1 MADEVIRRSGEIDI
15 ATTPPMAYARRI
27 SWPALFAGL
36 VVVLVV
42 QIFLA
47 TVGISI
53 GAGTI
58 NPVTQN
64 VPFQGLGIGAGIW
77 LTLSTLVA
85 LFAGGWVSGR
95 VAHVLDRTDAALHGF
110 LTWGLAT
117 LVTTYL
123 MTTLVGGLVSG
134 AAGVLGRSI
143 SALGQGA
150 ASVGS
155 LVVREG
161 GNILDDRGITLGR
174 IKAEATTILHQTG
187 KPALQPGNLA
197 AEARTARREAERTG
211 QAVLQSPQSADAEIS
226 ALLDRLSSRAD
237 AVSTAADKD
246 ALVNVIVSR
255 TGMARPEA
263 EATVNRWAQTLA
275 DTKLRFEEAR
285 VAAEEKARQA
295 GEKAAGTVAKT
306 AGWSAFVM
314 LLGAIAASFGGISAV
329 TRDGEHPFGEKFRHP
344 ADVLS

>member
-1 MADEVIRRSGEIDI
+1 MADEVIRRSGEIDVS
-15 ATTPPMAYARRI
+15 TTPPMAYARRI

-58 NPVTQN
+58 NPTTEN
-64 VPFQGLGIGAGIW
+64 APFQGLGMGAGIW
-77 LTLSTLVA
+77 LALSSLIA
-85 LFAGGWVSGR
+85 LFAGGWVTGR

-123 MTTLVGGLVSG
+123 MTTMVGGLVSG

-150 ASVGS
+150 SSVGS
-155 LVVREG
+155 MVLREG
-161 GNILDDRGITLGR
+161 EQFLDERGVTLGK
-174 IKAEATTILHQTG
+174 IQAEATTLLRQTG
-187 KPALQPGNLA
+187 KPELQPQNLA
-197 AEARTARREAERTG
+197 ANAERAVREG
-211 QAVLQSPQSADAEIS
+211 KQAGAAALQNPQQGDADIT
-226 ALLDRLSSRAD
+226 ALLDRLTTRAD
-237 AVSTAADKD
+237 AVSSAADKD
-246 ALVNVIVSR
+246 ALVNIIVAR
-255 TGMARPEA
+255 TGMSRGQA
-263 EATVNRWAQTLA
+263 EVTVNRWAQTLA
-275 DTKLRFEEAR
+275 NARLKFEETR
-285 VAAEEKARQA
+285 VVAEEKARQA

-314 LLGAIAASFGGISAV
+314 LLGALAASFGGVSSV
-329 TRDGEHPFGEKFRHP
+329 PRDGENLTREKFHRP